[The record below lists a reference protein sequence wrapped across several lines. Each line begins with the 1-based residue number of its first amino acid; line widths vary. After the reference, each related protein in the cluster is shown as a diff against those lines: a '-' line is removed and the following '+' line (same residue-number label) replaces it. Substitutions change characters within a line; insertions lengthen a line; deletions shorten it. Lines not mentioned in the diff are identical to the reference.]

1 MSLQYCSS
9 RHLSLP
15 HLGTPWHS
23 LPFTSSPVINL
34 AVPRIPV
41 GWLEPLLTPIAK
53 DPLTV
58 VCPVID
64 VISDDTFEYHYRDS
78 TGVNVGGF
86 DWNLQVWFR
95 LTPTRRPHVIPQHF
109 GPSTQR
115 PCTKLDNASSF

>member
-1 MSLQYCSS
+1 M
-9 RHLSLP
+9 
-15 HLGTPWHS
+15 
-23 LPFTSSPVINL
+23 
-34 AVPRIPV
+34 PRIPV

-86 DWNLQVWFR
+86 DWNLQVWFTFTPHE
-95 LTPTRRPHVIPQHF
+95 TPTPNQ
-109 GPSTQR
+109 PSAPR
-115 PCTKLDNASSF
+115 PCTKLDIASSF